1 MLSGSTRFSE
11 ILAAIPGLSDRL
23 LSQRLKELEA
33 EGIVE
38 RTVTP
43 TTPVRVDYRLTEKG
57 RSLGAVVYEV
67 IKWTNEWAVSAEDS
81 GAGLTA

>member
-1 MLSGSTRFSE
+1 MLAGSTRFSE
-11 ILAAIPGLSDRL
+11 VLADVPGLSDRL
-23 LSQRLKELEA
+23 LSQRLKELEV
-33 EGIVE
+33 EGIIE

-57 RSLGAVVYEV
+57 RSLGAVVHEV
-67 IKWTNEWAVSAEDS
+67 IKWTNEWGVSAEGS